1 MKDKI
6 ESDFGGPLTWER
18 MDDKITCRIK
28 SQLDGVSYFEES
40 DWKKMNEFLIDV
52 SVRMEKAFK
61 EPIKKLN
68 NYWKN
73 K

>member
-1 MKDKI
+1 
-6 ESDFGGPLTWER
+6 
-18 MDDKITCRIK
+18 MDDKITSRIK
-28 SQLDGVSYFEES
+28 VQLDGVNYFEEN
-40 DWKKMNEFLIDV
+40 DWKKITDFLVDV

-68 NYWKN
+68 QDWKN